1 VAATSSPGAL
11 PAQLLLTRSEIPPLI
26 DREDLIINL
35 YKWAQLDVVE
45 RGRSTFGFTMV
56 VGPCFREDGTTLKG
70 FSVRVGDE
78 TTIEVRMD
86 DDTTEKW
93 DFLRPNRE
101 TGMPEKGGNRTEV
114 LGKFVEVYKVDDKKV
129 SAEGKGAIK
138 KLVQLL
144 AMTIDKYYA
153 FGSVFIDDSG

>member
-1 VAATSSPGAL
+1 
-11 PAQLLLTRSEIPPLI
+11 
-26 DREDLIINL
+26 
-35 YKWAQLDVVE
+35 
-45 RGRSTFGFTMV
+45 MV

-129 SAEGKGAIK
+129 SAEGKEAIK

>member
-1 VAATSSPGAL
+1 MAATSSPGAL

-35 YKWAQLDVVE
+35 YKWAQLEVVE
-45 RGRSTFGFTMV
+45 RGRSTFGFSMV
-56 VGPCFREDGTTLKG
+56 VGPVLREDGETLKG

-78 TTIEVRMD
+78 TTVEVRMD
-86 DDTTEKW
+86 DDKTEKW
-93 DFLRPNRE
+93 DFLRPNPK
-101 TGMPEKGGNRTEV
+101 TGFPEKGGNRTEV
-114 LGKFVEVYKVDDKKV
+114 LGKFVEVYKVDDNKV